1 MIPHSIDYRQ
11 VLKNLQVNPDTGL
24 SSQEAAQ
31 RLNDYGENKL
41 QEKKKKSSVKRF
53 AVICSDKTGTLTQN
67 QMTLVKAF
75 EANNSI
81 LEDISDSNSDPRNNQ
96 GDGSC
101 GCMS

>member
-41 QEKKKKSSVKRF
+41 QEKKKKSSVQF
-53 AVICSDKTGTLTQN
+53 QPD
-67 QMTLVKAF
+67 
-75 EANNSI
+75 
-81 LEDISDSNSDPRNNQ
+81 
-96 GDGSC
+96 
-101 GCMS
+101 